1 MIRMIVTDLDGT
13 LLRKDK
19 TISEYTASIFQCC
32 SNNGIKIVFATA
44 RPIRAVKMLG
54 LNLHSDASVY
64 HNGAVI
70 TIGDE
75 LFQETGIGY
84 ESAKVLL
91 HSAVRMKGM
100 KVAAEID
107 DVLYANFDT
116 STVWPGV
123 HAVRTDFAHLPEKS
137 VDKIIF
143 ITADRCE
150 ISEIEKLLDED
161 LYWEISEN
169 EVLMV
174 MNKNARKKNATS
186 ALASHFG
193 ISLSEIAAFGDDYN
207 DIEMI
212 RDCGSGVAVANAI
225 DEVKAVA
232 DYICQ
237 SNDEDGVAKWIEEF
251 CMNSLAT
258 DLCQAFSV

>member
-13 LLRKDK
+13 LLKKDK
-19 TISEYTASIFQCC
+19 TISAYTTSIFQRC
-32 SNNGIKIVFATA
+32 SDNGIKIVFATA
-44 RPIRAVKMLG
+44 RPIRAVKMLE
-54 LNLHSDASVY
+54 LSFHSDASVY

-75 LFQETGIGY
+75 LFQETGISY

-91 HSAVRMKGM
+91 QTAFRMKDM
-100 KVAAEID
+100 RIAAEIN

-123 HAVRTDFAHLPEKS
+123 QAVITDFAHLPEKT

-143 ITADRCE
+143 ITVDRAR

-174 MNKNARKKNATS
+174 MNKNARKKNAVVS
-186 ALASHFG
+186 LATHFG
-193 ISLSEIAAFGDDYN
+193 ISLSEVAAFGDDYN
-207 DIEMI
+207 DIEML
-212 RDCGSGVAVANAI
+212 RDCGVGVAVANAI
-225 DEVKAVA
+225 DQVKAVA
-232 DYICQ
+232 DSICQ
-237 SNDEDGVAKWIEEF
+237 SNDDDGVAKWIEEF
-251 CMNSLAT
+251 CLNR
-258 DLCQAFSV
+258 

>member
-19 TISEYTASIFQCC
+19 TISEYTASIFQRC

-44 RPIRAVKMLG
+44 RPIRAVKMLK
-54 LNLHSDASVY
+54 LSFHSDASVY

-70 TIGDE
+70 TIGNE
-75 LFQETGIGY
+75 LIQETGISY
-84 ESAKVLL
+84 VSAKVLL
-91 HSAVRMKGM
+91 QSAIRMKGM
-100 KVAAEID
+100 RIAAEIN

-123 HAVRTDFAHLPEKS
+123 QAIRTDFTHLPQKP

-143 ITADRCE
+143 ITADSSR

-174 MNKNARKKNATS
+174 MNKNARKKNAVVS
-186 ALASHFG
+186 LAAHFG
-193 ISLSEIAAFGDDYN
+193 IPLSEIVAFGDDYN
-207 DIEMI
+207 DIEML
-212 RDCGSGVAVANAI
+212 RDCGVGVAVENAI

-232 DYICQ
+232 DFICQ
-237 SNDEDGVAKWIEEF
+237 SNDEDGVAKWIEDF
-251 CMNSLAT
+251 FMNR
-258 DLCQAFSV
+258 